1 MGFNKAMRSG
11 ITLTNATRFTK
22 TQRIGDPLLQVPP
35 ARRGNRTGA
44 PRSVPLAK
52 RGNLRPCSVPLAK
65 RGEPQGG
72 GRFAN
77 FARALGTSLL
87 TIIILALVACS
98 APPKRTAIAPTAPA
112 SPTALEPAPQ
122 GVLQVAFLDVGQGD
136 SALITFPDGKT
147 MLIDGGETSEG
158 VALVGKLRRL
168 GVRQIDWLVATH
180 PHSDHIGGL
189 IQVLKAF
196 PVAEVWDIG
205 MPFESP
211 VYRDFL
217 LAARGARSPEGK
229 RPKFRV
235 VRRGLTLEPAPN
247 VRVSVLAPSDPLL
260 AGTRSDPNN
269 NSIVLRVD
277 APGGS
282 FLFTGDLER
291 EGRAR
296 LYTTRPNL
304 RADVLKVAHHG
315 AENGTD
321 RAFLNRVN
329 PTVAVIPVGA
339 GNRYGHPHRETLAL
353 LQGRRVYRT
362 DLHGD
367 IVMRLGADK
376 KLQIATTRAA
386 PAQPTAPTKP
396 APAVGVVIGNRN
408 TKVYHRPDCRS
419 LPKPQNQVRF
429 RSAQEAEQ
437 AGYRPHA
444 CVQGE

>member
-1 MGFNKAMRSG
+1 MGFNWVMRLRT
-11 ITLTNATRFTK
+11 ILTNATRFTK
-22 TQRIGDPLLQVPP
+22 MNWVDDPLLQVPP

-52 RGNLRPCSVPLAK
+52 RENLCPRSVPLAK
-65 RGEPQGG
+65 RGEPAGG
-72 GRFAN
+72 GQFTN
-77 FARALGTSLL
+77 FARTVGISLL
-87 TIIILALVACS
+87 TILILSLVACS
-98 APPKRTAIAPTAPA
+98 APPKRTATAPTAPA

-136 SALITFPDGKT
+136 SALITFPNGKT

-168 GVRQIDWLVATH
+168 GVQQIDWLVATH

-217 LAARGARSPEGK
+217 LAVRGARSPEGK

-247 VRVSVLAPSDPLL
+247 VRLSVLAPSDPLL
-260 AGTRSDPNN
+260 TGTRSDPNN

-408 TKVYHRPDCRS
+408 SKVYHRPDCRG

>member
-1 MGFNKAMRSG
+1 MGFNWVMRLRT
-11 ITLTNATRFTK
+11 ILTNATRFTK
-22 TQRIGDPLLQVPP
+22 MNWVDDPLLQVPP

-52 RGNLRPCSVPLAK
+52 RENLCPRSVPLAK
-65 RGEPQGG
+65 RGEPAGG
-72 GRFAN
+72 GQFTN
-77 FARALGTSLL
+77 FARTVGISLL
-87 TIIILALVACS
+87 TILILSLVACS
-98 APPKRTAIAPTAPA
+98 APPKRTATAPTAPA

-136 SALITFPDGKT
+136 SALITFPNGKT

-168 GVRQIDWLVATH
+168 GVQQIDWLVATH

-217 LAARGARSPEGK
+217 LAVRGARSPDGK

-247 VRVSVLAPSDPLL
+247 VRLSVLAPSDPLL
-260 AGTRSDPNN
+260 TGTRSDPNN

-408 TKVYHRPDCRS
+408 SKVYHRPDCRG

>member
-1 MGFNKAMRSG
+1 MGFNTAMRLRT
-11 ITLTNATRFTK
+11 ILANATRFTK
-22 TQRIGDPLLQVPP
+22 TKPIDNPLLKVPP
-35 ARRGNRTGA
+35 THRGNRTSV
-44 PRSVPLAK
+44 RQSVPPA
-52 RGNLRPCSVPLAK
+52 S
-65 RGEPQGG
+65 RGEPKGG
-72 GRFAN
+72 GQFAN

-87 TIIILALVACS
+87 TILILALVACS
-98 APPKRTAIAPTAPA
+98 APPKRTTTAPTAPA

-136 SALITFPDGKT
+136 SALITFPNGKT

-168 GVRQIDWLVATH
+168 GVQQIDWLVATH

-189 IQVLKAF
+189 IQVLKTF

-217 LAARGARSPEGK
+217 LAVRSAKSPDGK
-229 RPKFRV
+229 RPKFRI

-260 AGTRSDPNN
+260 TGTRSDPNN
-269 NSIVLRVD
+269 NSIVMRLD

-321 RAFLNRVN
+321 RAFLSRVN
-329 PTVAVIPVGA
+329 PTVAVISVGA

-386 PAQPTAPTKP
+386 PTQPTAQTKP
-396 APAVGVVIGNRN
+396 APIVGTVIGNRN
-408 TKVYHRPDCRS
+408 SKVYHRPDCRG

-429 RSAQEAEQ
+429 RSAQEAERQ
-437 AGYRPHA
+437 GYRPHT
-444 CVQGE
+444 CVYGE